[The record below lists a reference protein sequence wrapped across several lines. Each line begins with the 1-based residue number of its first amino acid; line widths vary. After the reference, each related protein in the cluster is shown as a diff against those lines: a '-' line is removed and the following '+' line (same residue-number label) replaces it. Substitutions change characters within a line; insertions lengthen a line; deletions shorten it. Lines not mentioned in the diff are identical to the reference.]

1 MTVSEVAIALEQYTN
16 DRRTRDPSYQPNLLV
31 SKTIEYTNTISTN
44 KNLDTVRKIRNLLAE
59 AGMTETELALVVCVG
74 YRVMCPVRDSLV
86 CSDLA
91 RLLTTRTA
99 LFVRAYRRIWRCRP
113 PRRPSSSSPAW
124 PTGSLTTRSTGYCSR
139 SKTTPSLSDR

>member
-59 AGMTETELALVVCVG
+59 AGMTETELALVVCVRSATRSFARLLG
-74 YRVMCPVRDSLV
+74 P
-86 CSDLA
+86 

-139 SKTTPSLSDR
+139 SKTTPNLSDR

>member
-59 AGMTETELALVVCVG
+59 AGMTETELALVVCV
-74 YRVMCPVRDSLV
+74 RSATRSF
-86 CSDLA
+86 A
-91 RLLTTRTA
+91 RLLGPRSFAHDPHRSLCSCLQANLALQTA
-99 LFVRAYRRIWRCRP
+99 EEAKQLI
-113 PRRPSSSSPAW
+113 
-124 PTGSLTTRSTGYCSR
+124 
-139 SKTTPSLSDR
+139 PSLADRFSDDALNRILLEVQNYAEFE

>member
-16 DRRTRDPSYQPNLLV
+16 NRRTRDPSYQPNLLV

-59 AGMTETELALVVCVG
+59 AGMTETELALVVCV
-74 YRVMCPVRDSLV
+74 RSATRAF
-86 CSDLA
+86 A
-91 RLLTTRTA
+91 RLLTTRTD
-99 LFVRAYRRIWRCRP
+99 LFVRTCRRIWLCRP

>member
-86 CSDLA
+86 CSFA
-91 RLLTTRTA
+91 RTSLVCSRPAPLS
-99 LFVRAYRRIWRCRP
+99 LFVLTGESGAADRRGGQAAHPQLGRP
-113 PRRPSSSSPAW
+113 V
-124 PTGSLTTRSTGYCSR
+124 L
-139 SKTTPSLSDR
+139 

>member
-59 AGMTETELALVVCVG
+59 AGMTETELALVVCV
-74 YRVMCPVRDSLV
+74 RSATRSFARTSLV
-86 CSDLA
+86 CSRPAPLS
-91 RLLTTRTA
+91 
-99 LFVRAYRRIWRCRP
+99 LFVLAGESGAADRRGGQAAHPQLGRP
-113 PRRPSSSSPAW
+113 V
-124 PTGSLTTRSTGYCSR
+124 L
-139 SKTTPSLSDR
+139 